1 MCLIDFVFD
10 HVVLLLG
17 NFPATSYLLAQA
29 TIPRRGLGDGSRAYL
44 VRRGNSAP
52 FTPRLSTGRTPASV
66 YPRSGSAPVDRTIT
80 APCSWARWRATTVRA
95 HQGVPRGRQQHP

>member
-44 VRRGNSAP
+44 VRRGDWAP
-52 FTPRLSTGRTPASV
+52 LTGGIDTGGTLDSVGRRGGPGWAGGAAPAN
-66 YPRSGSAPVDRTIT
+66 PRSRRWVADARPPCNTVSA
-80 APCSWARWRATTVRA
+80 
-95 HQGVPRGRQQHP
+95 